1 MQNPRLA
8 SRYAKSLIDL
18 ANEQNSLEAVLKDMR
33 LVHGICMASSEFTIM
48 LRSPIIKGDKK
59 MDVINAVIANR
70 GMNALTVAFIGLL
83 VNKGREMNLP
93 DIAEAFINAYN
104 EMKRIR
110 TVKLTTA
117 KALPEAVKQNI
128 TSKVAAYMP
137 DDTLNVESV
146 VDESLIG
153 GFVLEVGDKL
163 FDASVKRSLAEMRA
177 RITDTSYVS
186 KM

>member
-18 ANEQNSLEAVLKDMR
+18 ANEQNSLEAVLRDMR
-33 LVHGICMASSEFTIM
+33 LVHGICMASSEFTVM

-59 MDVINAVIANR
+59 MDVITAVVANK
-70 GMNALTVAFIGLL
+70 GMNALTMAFIGLL

-117 KALPEAVKQNI
+117 TALPDAVKQSI
-128 TSKVAAYMP
+128 TSKVAAFMP
-137 DDTLNVESV
+137 QDTLNVESA
-146 VDESLIG
+146 VDASLIG

-163 FDASVKRSLAEMRA
+163 FDASVKRSLAEIRA
-177 RITDTSYVS
+177 SITDTSYVS